1 MLKLKNKIKIPLLII
16 STGFLVAPLTGGIV
30 GLLKGGIEEFVNS
43 WKFWASD
50 LVIGIFEKNFLPYF
64 LIDLFPYLILALMEI
79 FTSIRQKGKWELSKK
94 YGLITA
100 YLLVVSGHIFIYT
113 IIFLDLYSEDPS
125 STASLGI
132 LAFPPYAAVVGSLGF
147 IFGWFIGYFV
157 KKRYHTE

>member
-1 MLKLKNKIKIPLLII
+1 MLKLKNKIKFPLLII
-16 STGFLVAPLTGGIV
+16 GTGFLVAPLIGGIV
-30 GLLKGGIEEFVNS
+30 GLLKGGMEEFVNS

-64 LIDLFPYLILALMEI
+64 LIDVFPYLILAVIGIL
-79 FTSIRQKGKWELSKK
+79 TSIRQKGKWELSKK

-113 IIFLDLYSEDPS
+113 IIFLDLYSGDPS

-147 IFGWFIGYFV
+147 TFGWFIGYFI
-157 KKRYHTE
+157 KKRRHTR